1 MSSRVPK
8 DPMLTA
14 VSGILAA
21 LFLLSLGITF
31 THLI

>member
-1 MSSRVPK
+1 MSNRNPK

-21 LFLLSLGITF
+21 LLLLSMGITF